1 MSDNS
6 GLSNSFH
13 SIPTSLIRVTPNLE
27 AKLRI
32 YKQNKEGFDGWNYA
46 SDAKE
51 GMHMYREGGQWEY
64 KVIGGKWK
72 GVACSYSLN
81 SASKQVGV
89 HIETCS
95 SSKCVCVLPISWY
108 TFHYVMKEQSIYTC
122 QFQLYISPTPP
133 LTSQSKA
140 PSVIPSDQNL
150 LESCLHS
157 PYLPSQALQ
166 YSRVIPPAC
175 ESTHISVQIILCL
188 PILESNPKFIKCP
201 KDVYDQ
207 SSW

>member
-1 MSDNS
+1 
-6 GLSNSFH
+6 
-13 SIPTSLIRVTPNLE
+13 
-27 AKLRI
+27 
-32 YKQNKEGFDGWNYA
+32 
-46 SDAKE
+46 
-51 GMHMYREGGQWEY
+51 MYGEGGQGEY

-95 SSKCVCVLPISWY
+95 SSKCVCVCVACIMIYIP
-108 TFHYVMKEQSIYTC
+108 FHYVMKEQSIYTC
-122 QFQLYISPTPP
+122 QLQLYSSPTPS
-133 LTSQSKA
+133 LTSPSKA
-140 PSVIPSDQNL
+140 PSVIPSDQNV

-157 PYLPSQALQ
+157 PCLPSQALP

-188 PILESNPKFIKCP
+188 PISESNPKFIKCP

-207 SSW
+207 SS